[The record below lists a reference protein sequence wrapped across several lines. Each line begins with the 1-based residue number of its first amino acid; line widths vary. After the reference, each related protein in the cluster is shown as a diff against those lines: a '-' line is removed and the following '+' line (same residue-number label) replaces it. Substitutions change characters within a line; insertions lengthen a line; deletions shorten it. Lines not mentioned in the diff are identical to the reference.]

1 MAAIEPEKQALML
14 GALQEIW
21 DSLNPKAHQSAFSY
35 EDLPTDKFGADFGA
49 NYFNP
54 NSGFTF
60 SEQVQN
66 YLIDVLGATDPRNA
80 PNYNSLPDDEP
91 ETSPEIKNR
100 LPQPLF
106 TE

>member
-1 MAAIEPEKQALML
+1 MIDIAKKILPDSTELICA
-14 GALQEIW
+14 GA
-21 DSLNPKAHQSAFSY
+21 